1 MRIIPNMRVS
11 YELTNHVRGKML
23 QYRISESL
31 LKRIMRNPAR
41 VEEGI
46 AEHTSASMQK
56 AGAKKSHEIWV
67 MHRTTSGK
75 TLVISAWRY
84 PGTSP
89 VGKPIAIPN
98 DIRDMIRAL
107 ADDQV

>member
-1 MRIIPNMRVS
+1 MRVIPDMRVT
-11 YELTNHVRGKML
+11 YEWTRHVRVKML

-31 LKRIMRNPAR
+31 AKRIMRNPAR

-46 AEHTSASMQK
+46 AEYTAASMQK
-56 AGAKKSHEIWV
+56 AGAKKAHEIWV
-67 MHRTTSGK
+67 MHRK
-75 TLVISAWRY
+75 TGRNILVISAWRY

-98 DIRDMIRAL
+98 DARDAIRAL
-107 ADDQV
+107 ADHEI